1 MLATSSCHSLNL
13 QASLKTKLSPRI
25 RLRPRRNEETDKA
38 KFSTLNEQVFDLT
51 QDEGDG
57 VSKTLSLRRPHL
69 TRLLPRRA
77 LTRLYKRPTL
87 SSRPRRLPGSLP
99 SCLLGVRH
107 SPLPMPSSFY
117 SFLTF
122 ETMLKVQR
130 HLFAKN
136 KKLQITD
143 MASRRQVRYNRLA
156 TDDDNDYN
164 TGGHDPRFDYTP
176 KSFDKVPW
184 KSIALALFLL
194 ALGCMLLFLSYFVF
208 TGHMGGE
215 RSQAYGLLGLGILT
229 FLQACRLDWQ
239 SDPNR
244 DACRP
249 VD

>member
-1 MLATSSCHSLNL
+1 MPIDQFSSSTPQSLHL
-13 QASLKTKLSPRI
+13 HLH
-25 RLRPRRNEETDKA
+25 
-38 KFSTLNEQVFDLT
+38 
-51 QDEGDG
+51 
-57 VSKTLSLRRPHL
+57 LRRPLH
-69 TRLLPRRA
+69 LLP
-77 LTRLYKRPTL
+77 
-87 SSRPRRLPGSLP
+87 G
-99 SCLLGVRH
+99 
-107 SPLPMPSSFY
+107 
-117 SFLTF
+117 
-122 ETMLKVQR
+122 LKVQR

-229 FLQACRLDWQ
+229 FLPGFYESRLAYYSWRGADGYRFA
-239 SDPNR
+239 SIPDY
-244 DACRP
+244 
-249 VD
+249 